1 MRKPKAKVWALVFAA
16 AVPGMC
22 TFSCSTAVLQQFR
35 DAAVQGAAGVVQTA
49 VTDLLS
55 SMIPDL
61 DEE

>member
-1 MRKPKAKVWALVFAA
+1 MKKRTAKVWTLVFAA

-35 DAAVQGAAGVVQTA
+35 DAAVQGAASVVQTTIA
-49 VTDLLS
+49 DLLS
-55 SMIPDL
+55 SMIPEL